1 MEMTID
7 ELARRV
13 SMSSRN
19 IREWQRQGLLPPP
32 VRRGRVGIY
41 SDDHVARIR
50 RVQQLHAQG
59 FPLDLIRRMIDAG
72 TGDESDIR
80 HLAAE
85 VLAPFSTAGP
95 ITVSR
100 AELDNRLGAGAAAQ
114 LAKLGLV
121 TDADGDP
128 VSVRDAEALDLIE
141 GLTGTG
147 VSLDRLVAT
156 LVDVVGHQR
165 CIADVVLRAYAEDV
179 WEPFVSS
186 KFAAQDWGSLA
197 DNAGRGRQLV
207 SALLTHLQQAAF
219 DDASASVMLSE
230 VSQAERALDRI
241 KPSAISREQTQNHPT
256 RRRK

>member
-7 ELARRV
+7 QLAQCV

-32 VRRGRVGIY
+32 TRRGRVGIY
-41 SDDHVARIR
+41 SDEHVARIR
-50 RVQQLHAQG
+50 RVQQLHAEG
-59 FPLDLIRRMIDAG
+59 FPLDLIRRMIDTG
-72 TGDESDIR
+72 TGSESDIR

-95 ITVSR
+95 VTVSR
-100 AELDNRLGAGAAAQ
+100 AELDNRLGAGAPAQ
-114 LAKLGLV
+114 LAKLGLIA
-121 TDADGDP
+121 DADDDP

-147 VSLDRLVAT
+147 ISLERLVAT
-156 LVDVVGHQR
+156 LVDVRGHQR
-165 CIADVVLRAYAEDV
+165 AIADVIMRAYAEDV

-197 DNAGRGRQLV
+197 DNAGRGRRLA
-207 SALLTHLQQAAF
+207 SALLTHLQHAAF
-219 DDASASVMLSE
+219 DDAAALVMLSE
-230 VSQAERALDRI
+230 VGEAERALDGI
-241 KPSAISREQTQNHPT
+241 AKP
-256 RRRK
+256 RR

>member
-7 ELARRV
+7 QLAQRV

-32 VRRGRVGIY
+32 TRRGRVGIY
-41 SDDHVARIR
+41 SDEHVARIR

-59 FPLDLIRRMIDAG
+59 FPLDLIRRTIDTG
-72 TGDESDIR
+72 TGSESDIR

-100 AELDNRLGAGAAAQ
+100 AELDSRLGAGAAAH
-114 LAKLGLV
+114 LAKLGLIA
-121 TDADGDP
+121 DADGDP
-128 VSVRDAEALDLIE
+128 VSVRDAEALELIE
-141 GLTGTG
+141 GLTGVG

-156 LVDVVGHQR
+156 LADVRGHQR
-165 CIADVVLRAYAEDV
+165 SIADMILRAYAEDV

-186 KFAAQDWGSLA
+186 RFATPDWGSLA
-197 DNAGRGRQLV
+197 DNAARSRRLV
-207 SALLTHLQQAAF
+207 SALLTHLQQTAF
-219 DDASASVMLSE
+219 DDAAASVMLSE
-230 VSQAERALDRI
+230 VGEAERALDGI
-241 KPSAISREQTQNHPT
+241 KPPQERP
-256 RRRK
+256 

>member
-7 ELARRV
+7 QLAQNV

-32 VRRGRVGIY
+32 TRRGRVGIY
-41 SDDHVARIR
+41 SDEHVARIR

-59 FPLDLIRRMIDAG
+59 FPLDLIRRMIDTG

-80 HLAAE
+80 LVAAE

-100 AELDNRLGAGAAAQ
+100 AELDNRLGAGAAVQ
-114 LAKLGLV
+114 LAKLGLIS
-121 TDADGDP
+121 DADGDP

-141 GLTGTG
+141 GLTGVG
-147 VSLDRLVAT
+147 VSLERLVAT
-156 LVDVVGHQR
+156 LVDIRGHQR
-165 CIADVVLRAYAEDV
+165 CIADAILHAYAEDV

-186 KFAAQDWGSLA
+186 SFAKPGWGSLA
-197 DNAGRGRQLV
+197 DHAVQARQLV
-207 SALLTHLQQAAF
+207 MALLTHLQQTAL
-219 DDASASVMLSE
+219 DDAAASVVLSE
-230 VSQAERALDRI
+230 VDQAERALDGI
-241 KPSAISREQTQNHPT
+241 TPSHGGRPNHDD
-256 RRRK
+256 

>member
-7 ELARRV
+7 QLAQNV

-32 VRRGRVGIY
+32 TRRGRVGIY
-41 SDDHVARIR
+41 SDEHVARIR
-50 RVQQLHAQG
+50 RVQHLHSEG
-59 FPLDLIRRMIDAG
+59 FPLDLIRRMID
-72 TGDESDIR
+72 TGIGKESDIR

-95 ITVSR
+95 ITVTR

-114 LAKLGLV
+114 LAKLGLIA
-121 TDADGDP
+121 DADGDP

-141 GLTGTG
+141 GMTGMG
-147 VSLDRLVAT
+147 VSLERMVAT
-156 LVDVVGHQR
+156 LVDVRGHQR
-165 CIADVVLRAYAEDV
+165 CIADVILRTYAEDV

-186 KFAAQDWGSLA
+186 KFAAPDWDSLA
-197 DNAGRGRQLV
+197 DHAGRGRQLV

-219 DDASASVMLSE
+219 DDAAASVMLSE
-230 VSQAERALDRI
+230 VDQAERALDGI
-241 KPSAISREQTQNHPT
+241 KPLQGGRPDYDD
-256 RRRK
+256 

>member
-7 ELARRV
+7 QLAQRV

-32 VRRGRVGIY
+32 TRRGRVGIY
-41 SDDHVARIR
+41 SDEHVARIR
-50 RVQQLHAQG
+50 RVQQLHSEG
-59 FPLDLIRRMIDAG
+59 FPLDLIRRMIDTG

-95 ITVSR
+95 TTVSR
-100 AELDNRLGAGAAAQ
+100 AELDNRLGAGAAAH
-114 LAKLGLV
+114 LAKLGLIA
-121 TDADGDP
+121 DADGDP

-141 GLTGTG
+141 GLTGVG
-147 VSLDRLVAT
+147 ISLERLVAT
-156 LVDVVGHQR
+156 LVDVREHQR
-165 CIADVVLRAYAEDV
+165 SIADVIVRAYAEDV

-197 DNAGRGRQLV
+197 DNAGRGRRLV

-219 DDASASVMLSE
+219 DDAAAIGDVKRGQPS
-230 VSQAERALDRI
+230 RAGAGGI
-241 KPSAISREQTQNHPT
+241 KPAHERP
-256 RRRK
+256 